1 MMEVNLDAVL
11 LDFCKAFDKVNHRKL
26 CLKLEHY
33 GIRCELLNW
42 IKNYLSNRTQKVIV
56 EGKISDSITVISGV
70 PQGTV
75 LGPLFFLLYINDLP
89 DSIKCKIGLFAD
101 DSIVYNDII
110 SFTDCKILQSDLDAL
125 CLWSKNWD
133 TEFNTDKCK
142 ILTVTNKK
150 NIIKH
155 QYKMDKSNLKNVE
168 Q

>member
-70 PQGTV
+70 SQGTV
-75 LGPLFFLLYINDLP
+75 LEPLFFLLYINDLP
-89 DSIKCKIGLFAD
+89 DSII
-101 DSIVYNDII
+101 
-110 SFTDCKILQSDLDAL
+110 
-125 CLWSKNWD
+125 
-133 TEFNTDKCK
+133 
-142 ILTVTNKK
+142 
-150 NIIKH
+150 
-155 QYKMDKSNLKNVE
+155 
-168 Q
+168 